1 MEVVYP
7 WRLPVAVIALLSES
21 LFHMIYYIFCANR
34 IYSSVHPQ
42 KGTAMYHSFKGLLSG
57 AILTGLLLLA
67 SEPVEASGYEIVMP
81 TEITNLHADVTHI
94 MVTAICRV
102 DITGAMVGLGHGV
115 AVVDGDR
122 SVIGDVT
129 ISMDSVP
136 GNSIFSAAEIW
147 IGLSPCVGPPIM
159 NAPGIA
165 IPYTTPQL
173 LAINVPGIQVT
184 INHVTHNPLAG
195 PQTFPPGAG
204 LCSEPNSVEPFSMI
218 QGWNNYTFSF
228 PVSDL
233 SP

>member
-1 MEVVYP
+1 MGGVYP

-94 MVTAICRV
+94 MVTANGSSGAPGQPAMQSAFGVGFAAV
-102 DITGAMVGLGHGV
+102 DS
-115 AVVDGDR
+115 DR
-122 SVIGDVT
+122 SVNESIS
-129 ISMDSVP
+129 ISMDSEGGRNVFSTLIMYI
-136 GNSIFSAAEIW
+136 SIN
-147 IGLSPCVGPPIM
+147 PCHTSPIM
-159 NAPGIA
+159 VDSDG
-165 IPYTTPQL
+165 
-173 LAINVPGIQVT
+173 
-184 INHVTHNPLAG
+184 NPLA
-195 PQTFPPGAG
+195 PPIALFFANMPLDESTMQPLPGGNCHPANGA
-204 LCSEPNSVEPFSMI
+204 EPYSMI
-218 QGWNNYTFSF
+218 DGWVNNVTLQL